1 MLLNIHESF
10 LLMVES
16 GICLTLW
23 TMTLIQ
29 LRPLRVKCSVRMREN
44 TDQKKNPYL
53 DTFHAVD
60 LFLKMFIFW
69 LFIYF
74 CLFNYVIIH
83 KSNHHRCSMKKVSQN
98 SQEST
103 CARFSFLIKLHASG
117 NDFD

>member
-44 TDQKKNPYL
+44 TDQKKIRIWTL
-53 DTFHAVD
+53 FTQWTF
-60 LFLKMFIFW
+60 FLKCLFFGFLFIFVY
-69 LFIYF
+69 LTM
-74 CLFNYVIIH
+74 L
-83 KSNHHRCSMKKVSQN
+83 
-98 SQEST
+98 
-103 CARFSFLIKLHASG
+103 
-117 NDFD
+117 